1 VSTSVTTSQPE
12 VQMIP
17 LPSNLGLAECT
28 ELGADDLIPLEIELR
43 IGQANDSLES
53 LRVHL
58 SHKAILFRTV
68 VQHAK
73 SQWTSTRAWSQV
85 TSIGKAI
92 KLNACIYK
100 STRNKMLSLGIDADV
115 IAKYKPL
122 TQEHLKVSAA
132 IAEPNACGQCNDMLA
147 WFWSANSTGT
157 SEDND
162 WMNEC
167 GCPFIDPR
175 CRSVDWN
182 STSLSSAL
190 ASRQGSERS
199 MGRGDRLGR
208 E

>member
-1 VSTSVTTSQPE
+1 VSTSATASQPE

-28 ELGADDLIPLEIELR
+28 ELSAEDLITLEIELR
-43 IGQANDSLES
+43 IGQANDSLEN

-68 VQHAK
+68 VRHAK
-73 SQWTSTRAWSQV
+73 SQRTSTHAWSQV

-100 STRNKMLSLGIDADV
+100 STRKKKKSLGIEADV
-115 IAKYKPL
+115 LAKYKPL
-122 TQEHLKVSAA
+122 TPEHLKVSAA
-132 IAEPNACGQCNDMLA
+132 IAEPNAHGQRNDMLA
-147 WFWSANSTGT
+147 WFWSANSMGT
-157 SEDND
+157 SEEND

-167 GCPFIDPR
+167 GCPFIYPI

-182 STSLSSAL
+182 STSLLSAL
-190 ASRQGSERS
+190 ASRQGSERL

-208 E
+208 K